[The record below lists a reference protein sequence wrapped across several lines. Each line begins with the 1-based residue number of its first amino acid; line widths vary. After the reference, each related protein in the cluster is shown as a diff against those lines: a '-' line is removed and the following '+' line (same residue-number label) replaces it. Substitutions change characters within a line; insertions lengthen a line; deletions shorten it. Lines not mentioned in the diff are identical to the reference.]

1 MSNQTNPAPL
11 PSMLDDREFQRELVR
26 NLLNLPTVAL
36 FDGRLGDHNRKGGGK
51 LSIDFMVGRFVSKV
65 CGCVDSSVQDD
76 RNYRDNPPAQSG
88 GGQPQ
93 GEDTTGGYN

>member
-1 MSNQTNPAPL
+1 
-11 PSMLDDREFQRELVR
+11 MLDDREFQRELVR
-26 NLLNLPTVAL
+26 SMLTLPTASL

-76 RNYRDNPPAQSG
+76 RNYRDNPPAKEGQQQEHSG
-88 GGQPQ
+88 DGAPGYGQ
-93 GEDTTGGYN
+93 GGYGG